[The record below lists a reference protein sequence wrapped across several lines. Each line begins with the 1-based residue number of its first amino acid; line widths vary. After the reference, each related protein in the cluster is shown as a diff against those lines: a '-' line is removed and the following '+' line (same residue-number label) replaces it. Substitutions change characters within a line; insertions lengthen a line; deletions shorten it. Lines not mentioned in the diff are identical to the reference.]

1 MARPEHVWKNTWKLL
16 YDDIVHRQRRILDN
30 QGLQVIDEELQDLI
44 LIEIEDLQK
53 AYNKSLRDYHS
64 MPYPNMKISNLLL
77 RHTGINRLIHDELR
91 YDRRNLAVEHTT
103 YLQQLTEEQRLVY
116 EQIMQTV
123 NNGKGRVFFLYGY
136 SGTGKTFF
144 WKTLAAA
151 IRSKGKI
158 VITVASSGIA
168 SLLLPGGKTA
178 HSCFAIPLNL
188 DEFSTCNI
196 KTMRDIL
203 RFSNPNSQNQPFGR
217 KTIVFSGDFR
227 QILPV
232 IPKGSRQDIILKIG
246 AGNYGT
252 QKDGV
257 DKVKILDDIMIKDWD
272 DPIVAI
278 CKAIYPDFLNQTEA
292 QTFYSSDKACETEP
306 ANDISASIHTPE
318 FLNTIKCSGVP
329 NHELTLKVG
338 TPIMLLC
345 NIDHTAGLCNGTR
358 LVITKLGK
366 HVLEARSLSGANSG
380 QKVFI
385 PRMTLTPSDHRI
397 PFKFQRRQIPIM
409 VSYAMT
415 INKSQGQSLSKV
427 GLILKKPVF
436 IHGQLYVAVSRVTN
450 RALLKILICHTE
462 DNCTE
467 TDNVVYKEVFRN
479 VG

>member
-1 MARPEHVWKNTWKLL
+1 MEA
-16 YDDIVHRQRRILDN
+16 
-30 QGLQVIDEELQDLI
+30 
-44 LIEIEDLQK
+44 
-53 AYNKSLRDYHS
+53 
-64 MPYPNMKISNLLL
+64 
-77 RHTGINRLIHDELR
+77 
-91 YDRRNLAVEHTT
+91 
-103 YLQQLTEEQRLVY
+103 
-116 EQIMQTV
+116 V
-123 NNGKGRVFFLYGY
+123 NNGKGKVFFLYGY
-136 SGTGKTFF
+136 GGTGKTFV

-158 VITVASSGIA
+158 VITVASSGIT
-168 SLLLPGGKTA
+168 SLLLPGGRTA
-178 HSCFAIPLNL
+178 HSRFAIPPNL

-196 KTMRDIL
+196 KQGSALAELIIKTRLIIWDEAPMVNKHCIEALDRTMRNIL
-203 RFSNPNSQNQPFGR
+203 RFSNLNSQNQPFGG
-217 KTIVFSGDFR
+217 KTIVFGGNFW

-232 IPKGSRQDIILKIG
+232 IPKGSRQDIVHATINSSYIWKSYKLLTLSKNMRLKATHDDEKIEDLREFAEWIRKIG
-246 AGNYGT
+246 VGNYDT

-257 DKVKILDDIMIKDWD
+257 NKVKIPDDIMIKDWD

-278 CKAIYPDFLNQTEA
+278 CKAIYPDLFDGTNYLSNIQDRAILAPTLHIVDEINNYMMSLNQTEA

-318 FLNTIKCSGVP
+318 FLNTIKCSLVP

-338 TPIMLLC
+338 TPIMLLR
-345 NIDHTAGLCNGTR
+345 NIDHSVGLCNGTR

-385 PRMTLTPSDHRI
+385 PRMTLTPSDHMI

-415 INKSQGQSLSKV
+415 INKSKKSLSKV

-450 RALLKILICHTE
+450 RAGLKILICHAE
-462 DNCTE
+462 NNCTE
-467 TDNVVYKEVFRN
+467 MDNVVYKEVFRN